1 MSDVLPDIKI
11 RVLTDG
17 DRGSALAVINT
28 AARWY
33 QEFLSAE
40 GISRPGDDTRRMDT
54 RGRTSHLVWSL

>member
-33 QEFLSAE
+33 QEFCLPRN
-40 GISRPGDDTRRMDT
+40 ITTRR
-54 RGRTSHLVWSL
+54 